1 MLISKASL
9 RRLAGCCCR
18 TGLVAILLSTVSP
31 AAGAVERYIVPDESA
46 SGPFYARLE
55 RGFVHMTDEWVAV
68 AFYREPSC
76 VRPNFNL
83 LNFFDIDNIPAIFGC
98 ALTVHGLEI
107 WKNGVASDSG
117 PMQSKLF
124 GNGAV
129 PVWFVSVADFNNA
142 LPGVTLT
149 ELKGMRSLRKG
160 YATFFEETLH
170 PAGAARQ
177 TMLHISSYGWL
188 EDGAA
193 FQYQATEAGGRL
205 TTVRIR
211 IQ

>member
-1 MLISKASL
+1 MVIVRL
-9 RRLAGCCCR
+9 RSRREVLVGR
-18 TGLVAILLSTVSP
+18 TGRRETTELVL
-31 AAGAVERYIVPDESA
+31 
-46 SGPFYARLE
+46 
-55 RGFVHMTDEWVAV
+55 
-68 AFYREPSC
+68 
-76 VRPNFNL
+76 
-83 LNFFDIDNIPAIFGC
+83 
-98 ALTVHGLEI
+98 
-107 WKNGVASDSG
+107 
-117 PMQSKLF
+117 
-124 GNGAV
+124 
-129 PVWFVSVADFNNA
+129 
-142 LPGVTLT
+142 GVTLT
-149 ELKGMRSLRKG
+149 ELRGMPSLRKG